1 MKNLKQA
8 LLLLALFSSFSYAQ
22 TSNGEALFAMTCGT
36 GYCHAT
42 KGVGG
47 GAPRLA
53 ARGLTIEFIRD
64 KVTNGVTGTGMAA
77 YKNSMN
83 AQDLAAVVAY
93 VASLNEAGANA
104 ANVARRT
111 FTGTAEQGRNLF
123 SQAFRGFERC
133 STCHRANGI
142 GIPVAPPL
150 ARVPATVEAMK
161 SLATPRVVTASVAGE
176 SMPALIIARRAQE
189 VVFYDLTSAPPVL
202 RTLAPDAVQITE
214 GNSWR
219 HASALGTYT
228 DTELAA
234 VLAFL
239 QAGL

>member
-1 MKNLKQA
+1 MKNFTQT
-8 LLLLALFSSFSYAQ
+8 LLLLALFASFSYGQ
-22 TSNGEALFAMTCGT
+22 TSNGEALFASTCGT

-53 ARGLTIEFIRD
+53 ARGLTTDFIRD
-64 KVTNGVTGTGMAA
+64 KVTNGVAGTGMVA

-83 AQDLAAVVAY
+83 ARDLAAVVAY
-93 VASLNEAGANA
+93 VASLNEAGSDGTR
-104 ANVARRT
+104 ARRT

-123 SQAFRGFERC
+123 LQDTLGFGRC
-133 STCHRANGI
+133 STCHQANGI
-142 GIPVAPPL
+142 GIPVAPPFASIPETL
-150 ARVPATVEAMK
+150 EAMK
-161 SLATPRVVTASVAGE
+161 SLATPRVVTARAAGE
-176 SMPALIIARRAQE
+176 SMPALIMARRAQE
-189 VVFYDLTSAPPVL
+189 VVFYDLASAPPVL

-214 GNSWR
+214 GSSWR
-219 HASALGTYT
+219 HASALGPYT

-239 QAGL
+239 RAGL

>member
-1 MKNLKQA
+1 MKNLMHA
-8 LLLLALFSSFSYAQ
+8 LLLLALFSSITYGQ
-22 TSNGEALFAMTCGT
+22 TSNGETLFATTCGT

-53 ARGLTIEFIRD
+53 ARGLTSDFIRD
-64 KVTNGVTGTGMAA
+64 KVTNGVPGTGMAA

-83 AQDLAAVVAY
+83 APDLAAVVSY
-93 VASLNEAGANA
+93 VASLNEAVPEA
-104 ANVARRT
+104 ARAARRT
-111 FTGTAEQGRNLF
+111 FTGTAEQGRDLF

-142 GIPVAPPL
+142 GIAVAPPVD
-150 ARVPATVEAMK
+150 RVPATVEAMK
-161 SLATPRVVTASVAGE
+161 SLATPRIVTARAAGE
-176 SMPALIIARRAQE
+176 SMPALIVARRAQE

-202 RTLAPDAVQITE
+202 RTLPPDSVQITE
-214 GNSWR
+214 GSSWR

-239 QAGL
+239 RAGL